1 MKEYFKI
8 AWRNLWRNKRRT
20 LLTIASVLFALLLA
34 LIVRSMHLGTWN
46 KMIESTIKS
55 TTGYIQVH
63 QEGYW
68 EDKTLDNSF
77 ETSSNLEQKYR
88 SHPNVTYI
96 VPKLESFALLSSGNQ
111 TKGAALTGVDPD
123 VEDLV
128 SGLQKKIIAGK
139 YFTTDDK
146 FIILTEGLANYLK
159 LTVGDTVVILGQGY
173 HGVTAAA
180 ALPIGGIVKFTQ
192 PDMNNLLT
200 YVPLS
205 LAQEIYSAPG
215 RLTSISFI
223 LNDPEDLDRTR
234 NDLAALGPQ
243 NLEVMPW
250 KDLLTELVQ
259 SFEGDNVS
267 GLFML
272 GILYLVVGFGILG
285 TILMTTMERKR
296 EFGIMTA
303 VGMRRYKLSII
314 IVIET
319 LIISFIGI
327 LSGVILS
334 LPVIYYFHLNPLP
347 LKGEAADAMA
357 EYNMDP
363 VMPFLLEP
371 GFIINQSMVVM
382 IISMLTLLY
391 PLVVINRFKIIN
403 AIKGR

>member
-1 MKEYFKI
+1 MKEYIKI
-8 AWRNLWRNKRRT
+8 AWRNLWRNRRRT

-34 LIVRSMHLGTWN
+34 LVVRSMHLGTWS

-63 QEGYW
+63 KKGYW
-68 EDKTLDNSF
+68 NDKTLDNSF
-77 ETSSNLEQKYR
+77 ETSADLEQNFR
-88 SHPNVTYI
+88 NHPNISYL
-96 VPKLESFALLSSGNQ
+96 VPRLESFALISSGNQ
-111 TKGAALTGVDPD
+111 TKGAALTGVDPEM
-123 VEDLV
+123 EDQA
-128 SGLQKKIIAGK
+128 SGLKNRIISGK
-139 YFTTDDK
+139 YFDK
-146 FIILTEGLANYLK
+146 NDRFIILTEGLASYLK
-159 LTVGDTVVILGQGY
+159 LTVGDTVIILGQGY

-180 ALPIGGIVKFTQ
+180 ALHVGGIARFTQ

-200 YVPLS
+200 YIPLS
-205 LAQEIYSAPG
+205 LAQEIYSAPD
-215 RLTSISFI
+215 RLTSISI
-223 LNDPEDLDRTR
+223 MLNEPDDLEMTR
-234 NDLAALGPQ
+234 NDLAAISPQ
-243 NLEVMPW
+243 DLEILLW
-250 KDLLTELVQ
+250 KEMLVELVQ

-267 GLFML
+267 GLFIL

-314 IVIET
+314 IFIET
-319 LIISFIGI
+319 MIISIIGI
-327 LSGVILS
+327 IAGIILS

-347 LKGEAADAMA
+347 LKGEAAEAMA

-371 GFIINQSMVVM
+371 GFIINQSLVVI
-382 IISMLTLLY
+382 IISMLTVIY
-391 PLVVINRFKIIN
+391 PVIVINRFKIIN